1 MKDNKVPD
9 AKTADAKAE
18 SKKAFAY
25 EVSERIKSLSK
36 LKGLAVSNAL
46 VECGHNAGFV
56 TAMTI
61 RGSVP
66 SADAF
71 IPIADYFNV
80 SLDYLFGRPPR
91 DLEYAELLL
100 DFEEMA
106 KSEGLSDKSISR
118 EHREAYFG
126 MLKTATALFLK
137 TIGIG
142 GDEADE

>member
-9 AKTADAKAE
+9 AKAAGAKAE

-36 LKGLAVSNAL
+36 LKGLAVSNAI
-46 VECGHNAGFV
+46 VECGQNSGFV
-56 TAMTI
+56 TAMTV

-80 SLDYLFGRPPR
+80 SLDFLFGRPPR

-100 DFEEMA
+100 GFEEMA
-106 KSEGLSDKSISR
+106 KSEGLSDKSISQ
-118 EHREAYFG
+118 ENREAYFD

-137 TIGIG
+137 TIEVG
-142 GDEADE
+142 GDESDE